1 MSRKRARIAA
11 GLAAVAVALGLAAS
25 ASAKGFGS
33 GALGAE
39 PMLGEVAL
47 VALDFAPKGYM
58 DADGA
63 LLPISQHTAL
73 FSLYGTVYGGD
84 GKTTFAL
91 PKMDPPLAGLK
102 YLVAVQGI
110 YPQRP

>member
-1 MSRKRARIAA
+1 MSRKRARTAA
-11 GLAAVAVALGLAAS
+11 TIGAVAVVLGMAAS

-33 GALGAE
+33 GAVGAE
-39 PMLGEVAL
+39 PMIGEIAL
-47 VALDFAPKGYM
+47 VAFDFAPRGYM
-58 DADGA
+58 DTDGA
-63 LLPISQHTAL
+63 LLSIPQHTAL

-102 YLVAVQGI
+102 YIVAVQGV
-110 YPQRP
+110 YPQRQ